1 MYITIEGPI
10 GIGKT
15 TLTEMIAQN
24 YGYKTVHEIVE
35 ENPFLSKFY
44 DNNDKWAF
52 QTEMFFLTN
61 RYVQL
66 NALYQT
72 HLCSDQNVVADYN
85 IHKNL
90 IFAKKN
96 LNGGDYQKFIEVFD
110 TLTSDIKLPDIV
122 IFLKGDLETLKRRI
136 NIRGRSFEQDMD
148 EEYLVSLI
156 SAYEEYA
163 NDYKQMF
170 PDNYIEL
177 DCSRCDYLYNIED
190 RDFVKKL
197 VTDKIME
204 VENARSK

>member
-1 MYITIEGPI
+1 MFITIEGPI

-44 DNNDKWAF
+44 DNNEKWAF

-66 NALYQT
+66 NELCQT
-72 HLCSDQNVVADYN
+72 HLSCDQNVVADYN

-96 LNGGDYQKFIEVFD
+96 LNGTDYTKFIEVFE
-110 TLTSDIKLPDIV
+110 TLTCDMKLPDIV
-122 IFLKGDLETLKRRI
+122 VFLKGDLDTLKRRI

-156 SAYEEYA
+156 EAYEEYA
-163 NDYKQMF
+163 KDYKQMF

-177 DCSRCDYLYNIED
+177 DCSNYDYLYNIED
-190 RDFVKKL
+190 RDFVQNLISNK
-197 VTDKIME
+197 MAE
-204 VENARSK
+204 VQNARSK